1 MAIADPS
8 KIMKIRLY
16 ILIVGLAVNLSL
28 GLWRVSA
35 EMEVSVGVSI
45 HANTDFYEPLAPNG
59 TWVDSSYGR
68 CWHPAGVAA
77 DWRPYCNGNWE
88 WTDSGWYWV
97 SDEPWAWACYHYG
110 TWAYD
115 PGDGWVWVPGVE
127 WAPAWV
133 NWRMGG
139 DYVGWAPCS
148 PPGFVVVPTFY
159 VFVEGRHF
167 SDHIRPNTVI
177 INNQTVFSHT
187 TETPAA
193 RHEDRQFD
201 GQTRSVVVNEGPGV
215 DRIEKATG
223 QKFNAVSVRE
233 ADRQTFASVPE
244 KFKQR
249 AAEPANAQRP
259 SPVQPQ
265 PREEQNSAPE
275 RKLTPDRNQELPD
288 RTSPNQELPDKKI
301 IPSDRIV
308 PQSPPEKAI
317 PQNKEMSPGREQQ
330 QQHEIAPPAQS
341 PTPRENPD
349 QGNGQG
355 NEKDKDHG
363 GQDMP

>member
-1 MAIADPS
+1 
-8 KIMKIRLY
+8 MKMRLY
-16 ILIVGLAVNLSL
+16 ILMVGFAVNLSL
-28 GLWRVSA
+28 GLWRASA

-45 HANTDFYEPLAPNG
+45 HANADFYEPLAPGG
-59 TWVDSSYGR
+59 TWVEVGSYGR

-115 PGDGWVWVPGVE
+115 PGEGWVWIPGVE

-148 PPGFVVVPTFY
+148 PPGFVIAPSFF

-167 SDHIRPNTVI
+167 NDHVRPNTVI
-177 INNQTVFSHT
+177 INNQTVFNHT
-187 TETPAA
+187 TETAAA

-201 GQTRSVVVNEGPGV
+201 GKTRSVVVNEGPGV
-215 DRIEKATG
+215 DRIEKFTG
-223 QKFNAVSVRE
+223 KKFTAVPVRE
-233 ADRQTFASVPE
+233 VDRRTVASVPE

-249 AAEPANAQRP
+249 TAEPANPQRP
-259 SPVQPQ
+259 SPIQHQPG
-265 PREEQNSAPE
+265 EEQNPAME
-275 RKLTPDRNQELPD
+275 HKLTPDRNQEMPDKTPPNQEVPERKIIPPD
-288 RTSPNQELPDKKI
+288 RT
-301 IPSDRIV
+301 IP
-308 PQSPPEKAI
+308 QAPPEKVI
-317 PQNKEMSPGREQQ
+317 PPSNKEISPDREQQ
-330 QQHEIAPPAQS
+330 PRHEIAPPAQS
-341 PTPRENPD
+341 PAPRENPN
-349 QGNGQG
+349 QGGNGQG

-363 GQDMP
+363 GGQDMP